1 MKRRDFNKLV
11 VAASLLPLSGY
22 ARSMIVTSS
31 NKNSVKP
38 VHFIYEN
45 SYAELGSGKPPA
57 FSDFE
62 KVHVIDGDVT
72 KVWYNELHY
81 LWQKKSILTAGLT
94 RDSGF
99 FILKTMARD
108 YGYAVSHQE
117 QAENTHF
124 ISWLLVPA

>member
-1 MKRRDFNKLV
+1 MKRRDFTKLV
-11 VAASLLPLSGY
+11 VAASLLPPSGY
-22 ARSMIVTSS
+22 ARSAILTSG
-31 NKNSVKP
+31 NKNPVKP
-38 VHFIYEN
+38 VHFIYEK
-45 SYAELGSGKPPA
+45 SYAAPASGTLPA
-57 FSDFE
+57 FDDFE

-99 FILKTMARD
+99 FVLKTLARD
-108 YGYAVSHQE
+108 YDYTVSHQV
-117 QAENTHF
+117 QAENTQF

>member
-11 VAASLLPLSGY
+11 VAASLLPLPGY
-22 ARSMIVTSS
+22 ARSAILASS
-31 NKNSVKP
+31 NEISANP
-38 VHFIYEN
+38 VHFIYEK

-57 FSDFE
+57 FDDFE

-81 LWQKKSILTAGLT
+81 HWQKKSILTAGLT

-99 FILKTMARD
+99 FILKTLARD
-108 YGYAVSHQE
+108 YGYTVSHQV
-117 QAENTHF
+117 QAENTQF
-124 ISWLLVPA
+124 ISWLLAPV